1 MTAGDPVITGR
12 RPKGAKT
19 RLEKNGN
26 AGLTLNDRG
35 FTLIGLMITTAIMA
49 VLVSI
54 AVPPIGNTIR
64 SVRLQSSTSDLAGDL
79 AMARIEALK
88 RNRVVIVTL
97 TSETEYE
104 IEFVGTRKLG
114 NGAAFIEGPDTI
126 QFAPFGPMLTGP
138 AQFVVG
144 LGNDT
149 RTLSLA
155 ASGLLVSD

>member
-1 MTAGDPVITGR
+1 MTSTDSVGKAR
-12 RPKGAKT
+12 RPKGARK
-19 RLEKNGN
+19 RLERDGN
-26 AGLTLNDRG
+26 AALAPNDRG
-35 FTLIGLMITTAIMA
+35 FTLMGLMITTAIIA

-88 RNRVVIVTL
+88 RNRVVVVTF
-97 TSETEYE
+97 TSATEYE
-104 IEFVGTRKLG
+104 IEFVGTRRLE
-114 NGAAFIEGPDTI
+114 NGAAFLEGPDTI
-126 QFAPFGPMLTGP
+126 RFAPFGPMLTGP

-149 RTLSLA
+149 RTLSLS
-155 ASGLLVSD
+155 ASGLLLSD